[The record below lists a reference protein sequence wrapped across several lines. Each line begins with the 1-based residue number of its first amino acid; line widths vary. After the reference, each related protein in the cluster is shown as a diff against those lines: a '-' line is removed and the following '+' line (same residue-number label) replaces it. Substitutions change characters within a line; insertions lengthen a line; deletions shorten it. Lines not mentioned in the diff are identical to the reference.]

1 MAAGGDACAVRT
13 PNAAVWALAPAAG
26 SAKTP
31 AKATHIAAVL
41 IRIMTPTQTLSRS
54 RNVSDCRANVNC
66 KRNRVAKP
74 YA

>member
-1 MAAGGDACAVRT
+1 MAAGCDACAVRAPRAT
-13 PNAAVWALAPAAG
+13 VWAFAPAAG
-26 SAKTP
+26 NDKTP

-41 IRIMTPTQTLSRS
+41 IRIMTPTQNLSRS